1 MPGHPTTEISA
12 IFGSLKDE
20 TDVRLSVAEIGAAS
34 GPELTSGDSTTT
46 ALAVFTDSRFY
57 FSVTLEYAEWQAV
70 IGALRASGDAALA
83 DKISDTFGL
92 RPE

>member
-1 MPGHPTTEISA
+1 MPLNPM
-12 IFGSLKDE
+12 
-20 TDVRLSVAEIGAAS
+20 
-34 GPELTSGDSTTT
+34 T